1 MDFFRLGLFL
11 LINMGVSADVQL
23 QPLNAVVLSG
33 SKARFN
39 CSSTQATSAMTWTV
53 NGLLVITIIEGSGV
67 LNSTERFAVTNF
79 TTPGNYKWEL
89 TISNVQR
96 NDAGKVT
103 CQVLGGESQVATLSV
118 QERGSVEIIGGN
130 QTKTEGTQT
139 EFQCRAIGWYP
150 EPNMSWSVN
159 GVGNSCNKSSVTQG
173 GLFNSSCTL
182 TVTAVK
188 NSSVQ
193 CLVTVP
199 ALNTPESNT
208 VFLTVEKPVK
218 RDQTVL
224 IAITVAFSA
233 AALLFLIIYGIV
245 FFCKRRKKSLIL
257 LPTSLSVFW
266 LDSSKS
272 RDKQLDPFRRVQ
284 ESSYQE
290 EVRRA
295 RVQSQ
300 NRTPVTQDERG
311 QDNRGYTTDGHDGH
325 TDDRVWYTSY
335 SNKHQMPQVSLED
348 GNRKHR
354 HMTIV

>member
-245 FFCKRRKKSLIL
+245 FFCKRRKK
-257 LPTSLSVFW
+257 
-266 LDSSKS
+266 K
-272 RDKQLDPFRRVQ
+272 
-284 ESSYQE
+284 SSYQE